1 VAAPPKKCKKVTCQ
15 QCEKWAVPLADF
27 FSLLLALFIAL
38 YAVSAANTDKRKGMA
53 EAISQIFDFTPSAPS
68 IMQNSGQDPTTGPV
82 KSSKTLANHQQSQSS
97 SKPSEE
103 QNTQSQEMAQQM
115 QSIKDKI
122 PEIGNGS
129 DSDIVMTSEGV
140 RVRIFGPILFDPGSA
155 SLSQGSKRVID
166 MIAAILK
173 DTPNQIKIE
182 GFASEGATRGGIY
195 PSNWELST
203 ARSCSVIRQFI
214 MNGLAPKRF
223 IAVGYGD
230 TRPLGQ
236 EKTTEQH
243 YMNQRVEIL
252 IMNYSAKADGAP
264 EETIL
269 DKNEN
274 K

>member
-1 VAAPPKKCKKVTCQ
+1 MAAPPKKCKKVTCQ

-53 EAISQIFDFTPSAPS
+53 EAISQIFDFTPAAPS
-68 IMQNSGQDPTTGPV
+68 IMQESGQQPTTGPI
-82 KSSKTLANHQQSQSS
+82 KSQKTLANNQQSQSS
-97 SKPSEE
+97 STPTEE
-103 QNTQSQEMAQQM
+103 QNDNAQKMAQQM
-115 QSIKDKI
+115 QAIKDKV

-166 MIAAILK
+166 MLASVLK
-173 DTPNQIKIE
+173 DVPNQIKVE
-182 GFASEGATRGGIY
+182 GFASEGSARGGVY

-214 MNGLAPKRF
+214 LNGIAPKRF

-252 IMNYSAKADGAP
+252 IMNYGGKSDSDP
-264 EETIL
+264 EQTVL
-269 DKNEN
+269 DK
-274 K
+274 KQ